1 MPGMERLKIAP
12 SKTLVAGR
20 VWAQKETLVQH
31 FDVEYHCH
39 LQLVASLQSLGMDF
53 NQIRAESPVKASK
66 QITPQL

>member
-1 MPGMERLKIAP
+1 MPVLERLKIAP

-31 FDVEYHCH
+31 FDVEYRCQLRLVGR
-39 LQLVASLQSLGMDF
+39 LQFLGMDF
-53 NQIRAESPVKASK
+53 NQIRAEMPVKASK